1 MKRTAIDLLWS
12 EKDFEIKYI
21 LVIEVTF
28 MLCQCTFC
36 IMGQRVNLIS
46 KFKIFERF

>member
-1 MKRTAIDLLWS
+1 MKRTAIDLSWS
-12 EKDFEIKYI
+12 EIDFEIKYI
-21 LVIEVTF
+21 LVIEVTI
-28 MLCQCTFC
+28 MLYQCTFC

>member
-1 MKRTAIDLLWS
+1 MKRTAIDLQWS

-28 MLCQCTFC
+28 CYANVPF
-36 IMGQRVNLIS
+36 V
-46 KFKIFERF
+46 